1 MPITIKP
8 QLNLPLELPQAGSLP
23 SDSART
29 ELVGELANLI
39 FLFWETANN
48 EAILPEDKIDE

>member
-1 MPITIKP
+1 MPIAIKP
-8 QLNLPLELPQAGSLP
+8 QINLPLELAEADSLL

-29 ELVGELANLI
+29 ELVEELANLI

-48 EAILPEDKIDE
+48 EAILSEDKINE